1 MNAAQDVVHTP
12 YRARPEPCAARGSN
26 KGGNTMRKKII
37 GVVVGLAA
45 LSAAGGV
52 ALASG
57 SGGSGAG
64 GGSRLDDGKDLLPQA
79 GITEQEA
86 IRAAQGAAQGDLN
99 EVDLEHWSGK
109 LVFNV
114 DVGSSDVKVDAG
126 SGKVLSAQQD
136 D

>member
-1 MNAAQDVVHTP
+1 
-12 YRARPEPCAARGSN
+12 
-26 KGGNTMRKKII
+26 MRKQII
-37 GVVVGLAA
+37 GAVVGLAA
-45 LSAAGGV
+45 LGAAGGV

-57 SGGSGAG
+57 SGGAA

-79 GITEQEA
+79 AITEQEA
-86 IRAAQGAAQGDLN
+86 IKAAQGTAQGDLN